1 MLERATGGK
10 GQAAKLFAALVVGV
24 SCGAGVMYSYT
35 REPAPIITR
44 VDDPIVV
51 NVGARPVPEPVA
63 PPVAPTESRPA
74 ATEQVVTPPAA
85 ADPAPAPEPKTAPVE
100 RPAPTIARRLNIN
113 TATAAELEL
122 LPEVGPKL
130 AAAIV
135 RYREING
142 PFKSVVDLD
151 HVKGVGSKTLA
162 KLAPLVSVEDPLP

>member
-10 GQAAKLFAALVVGV
+10 IQAAKLFAALVVGA
-24 SCGAGVMYSYT
+24 SCGAGLMYSYT

-51 NVGARPVPEPVA
+51 NVGARPAAEPVPAQAAPPEP
-63 PPVAPTESRPA
+63 RPA
-74 ATEQVVTPPAA
+74 ASEKVEPAPVA
-85 ADPAPAPEPKTAPVE
+85 ADPLPAAEPKDVPVE
-100 RPAPTIARRLNIN
+100 RPVPTIARRLNIN

-135 RYREING
+135 RYREVNG
-142 PFKSVVDLD
+142 RFKSVVELD
-151 HVKGVGSKTLA
+151 NVKGVGSKTLA